1 LHPDTGSGIHDQN
14 SGEPV
19 TWDPGCHELALEGPE
34 TWRCTMLTKQIFKA
48 SLLSSRDVMPGKN
61 LTKKLETLG
70 KNMCSLTSCMKIS
83 KYYVFSV

>member
-1 LHPDTGSGIHDQN
+1 
-14 SGEPV
+14 
-19 TWDPGCHELALEGPE
+19 
-34 TWRCTMLTKQIFKA
+34 MLTKQIFKA